1 MCRGKS
7 KKRVATTAQS
17 ARCYRNF
24 AASGRGNRAAKHRR
38 DTVLRH
44 LRWSEGD
51 LALSRCEECCGSMRD
66 RHRHIGVTRVRLAGA
81 RRAMGSCRN
90 IARRIAPSS
99 CCCILGKLPNKIL
112 STLGKSGSIGRS
124 RHSTLWPPPGSTL
137 YLVVAPAGNDST
149 NCRKIQEN
157 QRRTDADLRRILDF
171 LNRASR
177 VLGFPRFWGCLHCRQ
192 AGADEW
198 LPRPQ
203 RMQTGEGVAHAHPGQ
218 RVTGPRTATAPTRSS
233 RGYI

>member
-149 NCRKIQEN
+149 NRQKIQEN
-157 QRRTDADLRRILDF
+157 QRKGRRDLAWIIDF
-171 LNRASR
+171 PN
-177 VLGFPRFWGCLHCRQ
+177 
-192 AGADEW
+192 
-198 LPRPQ
+198 
-203 RMQTGEGVAHAHPGQ
+203 
-218 RVTGPRTATAPTRSS
+218 RTARGWLFAVLYGQLSAGDIARRKQRRAQKKPAGKYPCSRHRSAAWTTAN
-233 RGYI
+233 GLEIF